1 MAISGAGRA
10 ELLCRRD
17 RGGYPTVAVIR
28 SAFAGGACKR
38 GQLHGDGPLPR
49 WFACPCRRDSTSAS
63 TNGLVRARARVRH
76 VRIGVASK
84 KFWASCA

>member
-38 GQLHGDGPLPR
+38 GLCLLAIMR
-49 WFACPCRRDSTSAS
+49 LAF
-63 TNGLVRARARVRH
+63 RA
-76 VRIGVASK
+76 
-84 KFWASCA
+84 